1 MKKAKRKAVATAQNV
16 VDIIGDKLKEEKDN
30 KEDKIDLSKIA
41 KNLADRRERVLK
53 AEDEENN

>member
-30 KEDKIDLSKIA
+30 KED
-41 KNLADRRERVLK
+41 
-53 AEDEENN
+53 